1 MPSRSFADLGVS
13 EPIARLLTARGLSAP
28 TPVQAEA
35 IPAALTGRD
44 VAACAPTGT
53 GKTLAYAIPLVQA
66 LAEGHSLPGRPRA
79 LVITPTRE
87 LADQVG
93 DVLADVAAAHGLR
106 ALTLVGGE
114 PIARQRT
121 RLAMPADVVAV
132 TPGRA
137 VELHR
142 TGLLSLDDVRVL
154 VVDEAD
160 ELADLGFLPDVT
172 RLAVAAP
179 QDAQRMLLSATL
191 DDRVEP
197 LAQVM
202 LGEPVRVDAGG
213 GADAGTVTGGPAGG
227 EPDEPDRRH
236 HLVLRVAGYDEADA
250 LVPWLAAREGRTL
263 LFVSSKSRVAQVS
276 GLLAAAGV
284 AHGTLHGD
292 RGRVARRDAL
302 AAFASGETPVL
313 VATDV
318 AARGLHV
325 PELDLVVHVD
335 PPADAAT
342 YLHRSGRT
350 ARAGAVGAVA
360 AIVRAPQA
368 ESAARMYAAAGIEPE
383 EIDAEPGSK
392 ELADAVGAR
401 RPRPRRNRDG
411 RSGGGQGGRG
421 SGSSRN
427 RRGGTGRVHRP
438 KRTKGGRGKG
448 RSGR

>member
-1 MPSRSFADLGVS
+1 MPSPSFAELGVS
-13 EPIARLLTARGLSAP
+13 GPIVRMLAARGLAAP
-28 TPVQAEA
+28 TPVQEEV
-35 IPAALTGRD
+35 IPAALAGRD

-53 GKTLAYAIPLVQA
+53 GKTLAYAVPLVQR
-66 LAEGHSLPGRPRA
+66 LAEGHSLSGRPRA
-79 LVITPTRE
+79 VVVTPTRE

-114 PIARQRT
+114 RLARQRT
-121 RLAMPADVVAV
+121 LLAMPADIVAV

-137 VELHR
+137 VELLR
-142 TGLLSLDDVRVL
+142 THAISLDDVSVL

-160 ELADLGFLPDVT
+160 EMADLGFLPDVT
-172 RLAVAAP
+172 RIAVAAP
-179 QDAQRMLLSATL
+179 EDAQRMLLSATL
-191 DDRVEP
+191 DERVEP

-202 LGEPVRVDAGG
+202 LDAHVGVTVGG
-213 GADAGTVTGGPAGG
+213 GADSGTVTPAGAAG
-227 EPDEPDRRH
+227 ADGTDAAAGAPAPDRRR
-236 HLVLRVAGYDEADA
+236 HLVLRVRGYDEADA
-250 LVPWLAAREGRTL
+250 LVPWLAARRGRTI

-276 GLLAAAGV
+276 GLLVAAGIP
-284 AHGTLHGD
+284 HETLHGD

-302 AAFASGETPVL
+302 ASFASGDVPVL

-350 ARAGAVGAVA
+350 ARAGATGTVA
-360 AIVRAPQA
+360 AIVRDPQA
-368 ESAARMYAAAGIEPE
+368 ASASRMYAAAGIEPE
-383 EIDAEPGSK
+383 EIDAEPGSRA
-392 ELADAVGAR
+392 LADAVGAR
-401 RPRPRRNRDG
+401 KPRGPKRERRHAG
-411 RSGGGQGGRG
+411 T
-421 SGSSRN
+421 
-427 RRGGTGRVHRP
+427 RRHGGTGRVHRP
-438 KRTKGGRGKG
+438 KRTKGGRGTG